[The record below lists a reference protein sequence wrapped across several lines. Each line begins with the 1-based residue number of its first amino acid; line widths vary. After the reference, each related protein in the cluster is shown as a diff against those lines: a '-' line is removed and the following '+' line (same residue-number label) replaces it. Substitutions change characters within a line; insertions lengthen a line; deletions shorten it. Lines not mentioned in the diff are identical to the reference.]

1 MKKKQVLIFSLLV
14 LLFIA
19 CNNISNNQAKTSDA
33 EDSKTIKARDSLV
46 FKLEKV
52 ADGLY
57 APLALENAHDGSGR
71 IFIAEQA
78 GRILILK
85 NGELIKEPFL
95 NIKSL
100 LVPMENKYMDVGILG
115 FAFHPD
121 YKNNGRFFVHYS
133 APSKKGFDN
142 KSVLA
147 EFKVNANN
155 PDKANPER
163 KIILE
168 VEQPESNHNGGNIA
182 FDKKGYLYIGFGD
195 GGGQGDAHG
204 NPGNGQDLN
213 QLLSKIIR
221 IDVDHGNPYSI
232 PKDNPFV
239 GKEGR
244 DEIWCYGLRM
254 PWRIS
259 FDQKT
264 GELFCGDVGQNLYE
278 EVNIIEKGKNYGWR
292 AMEGFHPFDSALY
305 AKGGDFALP
314 VIEYPHTEGISITG
328 GYVYRGKQFPT
339 MEGKYIFGDWAFKI
353 FYMDKNE
360 QQQWVKHD
368 CKFEGKE
375 DNKFDFRI
383 NSFGVNEEGEI
394 YMVTQNEIGAI
405 NPSGVV
411 YKISLAN
418 SNVE

>member
-1 MKKKQVLIFSLLV
+1 
-14 LLFIA
+14 
-19 CNNISNNQAKTSDA
+19 
-33 EDSKTIKARDSLV
+33 
-46 FKLEKV
+46 
-52 ADGLY
+52 
-57 APLALENAHDGSGR
+57 LALENAHDGSGR

-78 GRILILK
+78 GRIMIVK
-85 NGELIKEPFL
+85 NGKLFKEPFL

-100 LVPMENKYMDVGILG
+100 LVPIKNEYMDVGILG

-121 YKNNGRFFVHYS
+121 YKTNGLFFVHYS
-133 APSKKGFDN
+133 APSDKGYDN

-168 VEQPESNHNGGNIA
+168 VEQPEQNHNGGNIV
-182 FDKKGYLYIGFGD
+182 FDKNGYLYIGFGD

-204 NPGNGQDLN
+204 TVGNGQDLN

-221 IDVDHGNPYSI
+221 IDIDHGNPYSI

-244 DEIWCYGLRM
+244 DEIWCYGMRM

-259 FDQKT
+259 FDEKT

-278 EVNIIEKGKNYGWR
+278 EVNIIERGKNYGWR
-292 AMEGFHPFDSALY
+292 AMEGFHPFDSVMH

-314 VIEYPHTEGISITG
+314 VIEYKHPEGISITG
-328 GYVYRGKQFPT
+328 GYVYRGKQFPALQ
-339 MEGKYIFGDWAFKI
+339 GKYVFGDWAFKV
-353 FYMDKNE
+353 FYMDKNTK
-360 QQQWVKHD
+360 QQWVKHD
-368 CKFEGKE
+368 SKFEGKS
-375 DNKFDFRI
+375 DNTFDFRI
-383 NSFGVNEEGEI
+383 NSFGVDEAGEI

-411 YKISLAN
+411 YRIMLADN
-418 SNVE
+418 NVK

>member
-1 MKKKQVLIFSLLV
+1 
-14 LLFIA
+14 
-19 CNNISNNQAKTSDA
+19 
-33 EDSKTIKARDSLV
+33 
-46 FKLEKV
+46 
-52 ADGLY
+52 
-57 APLALENAHDGSGR
+57 
-71 IFIAEQA
+71 
-78 GRILILK
+78 
-85 NGELIKEPFL
+85 
-95 NIKSL
+95 
-100 LVPMENKYMDVGILG
+100 MDVGILG

-155 PDKANPER
+155 PDKANAER

-168 VEQPESNHNGGNIA
+168 VEQPEQNHNGGNIV
-182 FDKKGYLYIGFGD
+182 FDKKGYLYLGFGD

-204 NPGNGQDLN
+204 TIGNGQDLN

-232 PKDNPFV
+232 PDDNPFV

-259 FDQKT
+259 FDEKT

-292 AMEGFHPFDSALY
+292 AMEGFHPFDSAMH

-314 VIEYPHTEGISITG
+314 VIEYKHPEGISITG
-328 GYVYRGKQFPT
+328 GYVYRGKQFPA
-339 MEGKYIFGDWAFKI
+339 MDGKYIFADWAFKV
-353 FYMDKNE
+353 FYMDKNAN
-360 QQQWVKHD
+360 QQWVKHD
-368 CKFEGKE
+368 CKFEAKE
-375 DNKFDFRI
+375 DNTFDFRI
-383 NSFGVNEEGEI
+383 NSFGIDEEGEI
-394 YMVTQNEIGAI
+394 YMVTQNEVGAI
-405 NPSGVV
+405 SPSGVI

-418 SNVE
+418 NNVE

>member
-1 MKKKQVLIFSLLV
+1 MKKKQALIFGLLV
-14 LLFIA
+14 LLFIN
-19 CNNISNNQAKTSDA
+19 CNNISDKQGKAPDA
-33 EDSKTIKARDSLV
+33 ENSKIIKAKDSLV

-57 APLALENAHDGSGR
+57 GPLALENAHDGSGR

-78 GRILILK
+78 GRIMILK
-85 NGELIKEPFL
+85 NGELLKEPFL

-133 APSKKGFDN
+133 APSKKGFNN

-168 VEQPESNHNGGNIA
+168 VEQPEENHNGGNIV

-204 NPGNGQDLN
+204 TIGNGQDLN
-213 QLLSKIIR
+213 QLSGKIIR

-232 PKDNPFV
+232 PKDNPFA

-244 DEIWCYGLRM
+244 DEIWCYGMRM

-259 FDQKT
+259 FDEKT
-264 GELFCGDVGQNLYE
+264 GELFCGDVGESKYE
-278 EVNIIEKGKNYGWR
+278 EVDIIEKGKNYGWR
-292 AMEGFHPFDSALY
+292 AMEGFHPFDSTLY

-314 VIEYPHTEGISITG
+314 VIEYPHPEGICIIG
-328 GYVYRGKQFPT
+328 GYVYRGKQFPA
-339 MEGKYIFGDWAFKI
+339 MEGKYIFGDWAFKV
-353 FYMDKNE
+353 FYMDKNAK
-360 QQQWVKHD
+360 QQWVKHD

-383 NSFGVNEEGEI
+383 NSFGVDEAGEI
-394 YMVTQNEIGAI
+394 YIVTQNEIGAI
-405 NPSGVV
+405 SPSGVV

-418 SNVE
+418 HIEE